1 MVHCN
6 TFVPRPTAVKLVVG
20 LLIFPIVALPEITDQ
35 VPTPLV
41 GVLAANV
48 VVGFKT
54 HKVWF
59 GPANAMLG
67 AGSTVIVI
75 VELVNG
81 QAPPFVIL
89 HCKIFVPNNNPET
102 VVVGLFTLLN
112 VPEPEITDQVPV
124 PLVGVFAANVALG
137 VNIQTV

>member
-54 HKVWF
+54 QSVWF
-59 GPANAMLG
+59 GPANAILG
-67 AGSTVIVI
+67 AGSTKIVI
-75 VELVNG
+75 VE
-81 QAPPFVIL
+81 
-89 HCKIFVPNNNPET
+89 T
-102 VVVGLFTLLN
+102 V
-112 VPEPEITDQVPV
+112 
-124 PLVGVFAANVALG
+124 
-137 VNIQTV
+137 